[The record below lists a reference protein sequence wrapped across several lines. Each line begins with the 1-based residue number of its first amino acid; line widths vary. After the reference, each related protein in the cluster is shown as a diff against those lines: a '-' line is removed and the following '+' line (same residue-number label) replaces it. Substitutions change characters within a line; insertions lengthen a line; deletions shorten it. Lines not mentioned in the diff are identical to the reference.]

1 MTTNYKGAIDEI
13 FAAFLAAWN
22 AGTVAL
28 VGYVPYVQYQGQ
40 SDDNPP
46 DASKFWVRIS
56 TQCIDGSQATLSE
69 NVVVNGSKRF
79 ETIGLVFLQIF
90 APKRS
95 EAQAKAF
102 NLAQLVLNTFRNKT
116 ANVNLRNARIKELP
130 YENGACRI
138 NVIAE
143 FEFDEIN

>member
-1 MTTNYKGAIDEI
+1 MTTNLIGAKDEI
-13 FAAFLAAWN
+13 FGAFQTAWS
-22 AGTVAL
+22 AGTVAI
-28 VGYVPYVQYQGQ
+28 VGYVPYVQYPGQ
-40 SDDNPP
+40 ADEDPP

-56 TQCIDGSQATLSE
+56 TQIVNGSQGTLSE
-69 NVVVNGSKRF
+69 NVVLNGSKRF

-95 EAQAKAF
+95 EAQKQAEQ
-102 NLAQLVLNTFRNKT
+102 LAQLALNTFRERT
-116 ANVNLRNARIKELP
+116 TNVNLRNARIKEMP

-143 FEFDEIN
+143 FEFDEIS